1 MGQEAFHYVCL
12 RVAPRTTQ
20 YKHTSLP
27 LKEDLLPC
35 VCVCVCV
42 CARVLNPMSLATPS
56 QPRVLIP
63 TSNKN
68 MADARNCE
76 EGAKIPPL

>member
-12 RVAPRTTQ
+12 RVAPRSTQ

-42 CARVLNPMSLATPS
+42 CVCGVCVCAEPYVSGESLAAT
-56 QPRVLIP
+56 R
-63 TSNKN
+63 SNSY
-68 MADARNCE
+68 R
-76 EGAKIPPL
+76 